1 MTQLATNN
9 NIVLKDVDFNVRIS
23 ASSVNTGSDFY
34 TFDAPSVS
42 NLLNVNVPSSG
53 YSMTTMI
60 GVNFGAADFSA
71 TTYIQ
76 TAYGSTSC
84 VSTDWVSDTMV
95 KCLNKEADYGGGVT
109 KVSLGSMV
117 RVKALVGTRTTGLT
131 SDAPIISNLRAP
143 NFPQSQGNT
152 ITLDGIN
159 FGNGIVTPTASFE
172 DQTDG
177 GCGECSICV
186 PIVLDL
192 VSCHVRLVLSCERC
206 MFITE
211 DCSDEGLFAGP
222 VLKHLDHLDHE
233 LICGMHRARP
243 SRQV

>member
-1 MTQLATNN
+1 MSKWLSTTSVLCEPPVTQLATNN

-23 ASSVNTGSDFY
+23 SSSVNTGSDFY

-84 VSTDWVSDTMV
+84 VSTDWVSDTAV

-117 RVKALVGTRTTGLT
+117 RVKALVGTRTTG
-131 SDAPIISNLRAP
+131 
-143 NFPQSQGNT
+143 
-152 ITLDGIN
+152 
-159 FGNGIVTPTASFE
+159 
-172 DQTDG
+172 
-177 GCGECSICV
+177 
-186 PIVLDL
+186 
-192 VSCHVRLVLSCERC
+192 
-206 MFITE
+206 
-211 DCSDEGLFAGP
+211 
-222 VLKHLDHLDHE
+222 
-233 LICGMHRARP
+233 
-243 SRQV
+243 